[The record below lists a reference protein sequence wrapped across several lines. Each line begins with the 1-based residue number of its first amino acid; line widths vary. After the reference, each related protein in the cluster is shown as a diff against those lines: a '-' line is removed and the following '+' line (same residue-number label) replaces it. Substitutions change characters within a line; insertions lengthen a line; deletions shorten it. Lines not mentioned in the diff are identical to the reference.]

1 MTRPASRHSLCHQ
14 NGFRGV
20 GKTVGRKP
28 SLSLRQFDKLVH
40 PFDGI
45 VYGYMEH
52 WICFFDCQGRLLGR
66 FKGRVRRLGLP
77 IHFGGGIDPY
87 PVVSPAPT
95 VSGRVLPSRSFYWL
109 WSSLVLALTSHD
121 FSFGFVINDLSAI
134 GAVRRS
140 SRYRVPF
147 CGGRQSS
154 PRAAPAY
161 ALGGLLRFFLAPFS
175 RMVFR
180 RTFDAS
186 SRGRRLPVAS
196 PF

>member
-1 MTRPASRHSLCHQ
+1 MPSTTCLEITSSLTSSRPGSSNMIASRMLSVIDRSPRAPVLRWMA
-14 NGFRGV
+14 FRE
-20 GKTVGRKP
+20 TAQSASSGR
-28 SLSLRQFDKLVH
+28 
-40 PFDGI
+40 I
-45 VYGYMEH
+45 
-52 WICFFDCQGRLLGR
+52 
-66 FKGRVRRLGLP
+66 RRLGLP
-77 IHFGGGIDPY
+77 IHFEGGIDPC
-87 PVVSPAPT
+87 PVVYPA
-95 VSGRVLPSRSFYWL
+95 LPSRSFYWL

-140 SRYRVPF
+140 FRYRVPF

-154 PRAAPAY
+154 LRAAPACARAY
-161 ALGGLLRFFLAPFS
+161 ALGGLLRFFLGPFS

-196 PF
+196 SFLAP

>member
-1 MTRPASRHSLCHQ
+1 MYSGEVVPSTICLEITTSLTSSRPGRSNMISSRM
-14 NGFRGV
+14 
-20 GKTVGRKP
+20 
-28 SLSLRQFDKLVH
+28 LSMIDRN
-40 PFDGI
+40 PRAP
-45 VYGYMEH
+45 
-52 WICFFDCQGRLLGR
+52 RLALD
-66 FKGRVRRLGLP
+66 GLP
-77 IHFGGGIDPY
+77 GDRPERLFRSYTTSWFAYPLEGGIDPC
-87 PVVSPAPT
+87 PVVYPA
-95 VSGRVLPSRSFYWL
+95 LPSRSFYWL

-140 SRYRVPF
+140 FRYRVPF

-154 PRAAPAY
+154 LRAAPAYAWAY
-161 ALGGLLRFFLAPFS
+161 ALGGLLRFFLGPFS

-196 PF
+196 SFLAP

>member
-1 MTRPASRHSLCHQ
+1 MYSGGLVPSTTCLEITTSLTSSRPGRSNMIASRM
-14 NGFRGV
+14 
-20 GKTVGRKP
+20 
-28 SLSLRQFDKLVH
+28 LSMIDRS
-40 PFDGI
+40 PRAP
-45 VYGYMEH
+45 
-52 WICFFDCQGRLLGR
+52 RLALD
-66 FKGRVRRLGLP
+66 GLP
-77 IHFGGGIDPY
+77 GDRPERLFRSYTTSWFAYPLEGGIDPCLVVY
-87 PVVSPAPT
+87 PA
-95 VSGRVLPSRSFYWL
+95 LPSRSFYWL

-140 SRYRVPF
+140 FRYRVPF

-196 PF
+196 SLFSTLRAWSTLLSR